1 MREGPLAQPRRRHR
15 RRVWA
20 GRSQRAGRWVRW
32 GGGVFAFGVIA
43 LAVVWLARRADR
55 PDPAIAW
62 REGIAAQQ
70 RGNYSAARNH
80 FIAAA
85 RSGERSGAAL
95 LRLARVYLLLG
106 DGLAAQGALDRAIA
120 AGVPV
125 GQTRAL
131 HVAALAAQGDNE
143 GAIAAA
149 AALGDD
155 PVAQR
160 SRAQALAQAGRG
172 AEAVGVLQAVLARA
186 PQDAAAWTLLGQTRL
201 DLGDVAGAT
210 DAAARAIAGRDA
222 PLAALVLA
230 GDVVRSRY
238 GAVAAL
244 PWYEAA
250 LKRDAYFYP
259 ALIDYAGTL
268 GDVGRHGDAVA
279 AARRALAARNGS
291 PPALYLLAV
300 VAARA
305 GNMAL
310 ADDLLDRTGGAL
322 NGLPGGLL
330 LSGGIDY
337 GAGRYEQAAIKWR
350 ALLARQPMNLQAR
363 RLLGAALLRTGDAAG
378 ALDTLR
384 PIALRRDADSY
395 TLGLV
400 ARAFEAQGQRGWAA
414 RFLDRAAAMP
424 SSPAAPFGQDD
435 DPAALATAVA
445 ENRADPRAMV
455 SLVRG
460 RLEAGQGG
468 AALVEAQALARQSPG
483 APAAHVLIGDVL
495 FATGR
500 AGAAAASYA
509 RAADLRFDR
518 ATMLRLIEARLIS
531 GDRRGAADA
540 LALYLAQ
547 HPADIAARRALANAQ
562 LMTDPAS
569 ARETLDPL
577 LIELGGRDAL
587 LLALVA
593 RARVAAGDAGAALA
607 PARAAYRLQPM
618 NATIA
623 DAYGLAL
630 LATGDAGG
638 ARQLLDKA
646 IALAPGRADIR
657 AHRAQAGE

>member
-1 MREGPLAQPRRRHR
+1 
-15 RRVWA
+15 
-20 GRSQRAGRWVRW
+20 
-32 GGGVFAFGVIA
+32 
-43 LAVVWLARRADR
+43 
-55 PDPAIAW
+55 
-62 REGIAAQQ
+62 
-70 RGNYSAARNH
+70 
-80 FIAAA
+80 
-85 RSGERSGAAL
+85 
-95 LRLARVYLLLG
+95 
-106 DGLAAQGALDRAIA
+106 
-120 AGVPV
+120 
-125 GQTRAL
+125 
-131 HVAALAAQGDNE
+131 
-143 GAIAAA
+143 
-149 AALGDD
+149 
-155 PVAQR
+155 
-160 SRAQALAQAGRG
+160 
-172 AEAVGVLQAVLARA
+172 
-186 PQDAAAWTLLGQTRL
+186 
-201 DLGDVAGAT
+201 
-210 DAAARAIAGRDA
+210 
-222 PLAALVLA
+222 
-230 GDVVRSRY
+230 
-238 GAVAAL
+238 
-244 PWYEAA
+244 
-250 LKRDAYFYP
+250 
-259 ALIDYAGTL
+259 
-268 GDVGRHGDAVA
+268 
-279 AARRALAARNGS
+279 
-291 PPALYLLAV
+291 
-300 VAARA
+300 
-305 GNMAL
+305 
-310 ADDLLDRTGGAL
+310 
-322 NGLPGGLL
+322 
-330 LSGGIDY
+330 
-337 GAGRYEQAAIKWR
+337 
-350 ALLARQPMNLQAR
+350 MNLQAR

-400 ARAFEAQGQRGWAA
+400 ARAFEAQGQRDWAA

-518 ATMLRLIEARLIS
+518 ATMLRLVEARLIS